1 MQDKSWRFR
10 PLSAHRAIIGESPFV
25 SLDAARVWWVDTAGQ
40 RLFLIDIET
49 GQTEVWTL
57 PEQIG
62 FVVELGDQVILG
74 MQSGLFRF
82 DRSASPSFIPNTGP
96 GAGMRFNDACV
107 DADGELWAG
116 TMDLEAER
124 PTGCLYRIGQD
135 FVMTE
140 VATGFRRINGLAHD
154 AANARI
160 MVSDSH
166 PDVRTIWTLDAANGS
181 DRRVLARMTPDQG
194 RPDGAV
200 IDNAGR
206 YWVASLEGGTLF
218 SPETGRTEASEI
230 KLPVRFPT
238 KAALGKDGR
247 LYITSKSDDGDQLGG
262 LLLLGT
268 ST

>member
-1 MQDKSWRFR
+1 M
-10 PLSAHRAIIGESPFV
+10 SAHRAIIGESPFV
-25 SLDAARVWWVDTAGQ
+25 SLRAAGVWWVDTPGQ
-40 RLFLIDIET
+40 RLFLFDTET
-49 GQTEVWTL
+49 GQTEIWTL

-82 DRSASPSFIPNTGP
+82 DRFSASLSYIPNTGP

-107 DADGELWAG
+107 DADGKLWAG

-124 PTGCLYRIGQD
+124 PTGCLYRFGRD

-140 VATGFRRINGLAHD
+140 VACGFRRINGLAHD

-166 PDVRTIWTLDAANGS
+166 PDVRTIWTLDVADSGE
-181 DRRVLARMTPDQG
+181 RRVLARMTPDQG
-194 RPDGAV
+194 RPDGALM
-200 IDNAGR
+200 DDAGR

-218 SPETGRTEASEI
+218 SPRTGRAEAGEI

-247 LYITSKSDDGDQLGG
+247 LYITSKSDEGDLLGG

-268 ST
+268 GT